1 MSLKPVYRMVVFALL
16 LPFLYLGTASAK
28 FLYRL
33 HSNNGARSYVR
44 LAAAP
49 VPSANQRLL
58 IFAPH
63 PDDET
68 LGCAGVIRQARKA
81 GASVTVVFLT
91 NGDGFR
97 VAVERQFR
105 SLHVGPEEYIRFAA
119 LRQEEAQSAL
129 KNLGLTRRDI
139 LFLGYP
145 DRGLTSLWND
155 HWSPAQAY
163 QSPYTR
169 CNRSP
174 YALAYRRQAV
184 YCGQALLEDIKA
196 ILRQKQPTEIYITH
210 PSDDHPDHSAGAA
223 FVTLAWRQLRRE
235 ESAWAADCKLHYYL
249 VHRGDWPVPR
259 GLHKRDQLV
268 PPMDMAALDTHWY
281 SLPLREDEIDSKTRS
296 ILKYPSQTSIMKPF
310 LLSFA
315 RKNEL
320 FGQINTV
327 RIPRVLED
335 SIRIDGERVDWR
347 EMPPAFP
354 DPVNDN
360 LLRDLQGGCD
370 IRAVYA
376 CRDVRNLYL
385 RLDTYQPISQRA
397 RFRLRLRYFGDES
410 RAEAGGEFTVS
421 IAPPSILSSTFYAA
435 VQDDCVEMAIP
446 LREIGYAREIALC
459 VETSLAGVQVDRT
472 GYRFLDL

>member
-1 MSLKPVYRMVVFALL
+1 MSLKPIYRMVVFTLL

-33 HSNNGARSYVR
+33 HSDNGTRSYKQ
-44 LAAAP
+44 LAVVSAP
-49 VPSANQRLL
+49 SPGQRLL

-68 LGCAGVIRQARKA
+68 LGCGGLIRQACKA

-105 SLHVGPEEYIRFAA
+105 SLHVGPKEYIRFAA
-119 LRQEEAQSAL
+119 LRQGEAQSAL

-145 DRGLTSLWND
+145 DRGLMSLWNE
-155 HWSPAQAY
+155 HWSACEAF
-163 QSPYTR
+163 QSPYTQ
-169 CNRSP
+169 CDRSP
-174 YALAYRRQAV
+174 YTLTYRGQAL
-184 YCGQALLEDIKA
+184 YCGQALLDDLKS
-196 ILRQKQPTEIYITH
+196 ILRQKQPTDIYITH

-235 ESAWAADCKLHYYL
+235 GLAWATQSRLHYYL

-259 GLHKRDQLV
+259 GLQKREQLV
-268 PPMDMAALDTHWY
+268 PPADMASLDTHWH
-281 SLPLREDEIDSKTRS
+281 SLPLREDEVDSKTRS

-315 RKNEL
+315 RENEL
-320 FGQINTV
+320 FGQMDTIWV
-327 RIPRVLED
+327 PRVPED
-335 SIRIDGERVDWR
+335 SIQVDGERGDWR
-347 EMPPAFP
+347 KIPRAFP
-354 DPVNDN
+354 DPVNDS

-370 IRAVYA
+370 IQAVFA
-376 CRDVRNLYL
+376 CRDARNLYL
-385 RLDTYQPISQRA
+385 RLDTHQPISRRV

-410 RAEAGGEFTVS
+410 REEAGGEFTIL
-421 IAPPSILSSTFYAA
+421 IAPPSTLSSTFYA
-435 VQDDCVEMAIP
+435 VVKGDCVEMAIP
-446 LREIGYAREIALC
+446 LRELGYAREIALC
-459 VETSLAGVQVDRT
+459 IETSLAGVQVDRT